1 MSTAHSN
8 SRTKILFLVQFSL
21 LLAIEAI
28 VSFTPLG
35 SLPALGP
42 IVATLSHIPVILTA
56 VILGT
61 AAGTAMGFMFGLF
74 SFIVWTFTPP
84 SPIIAFVFTPF
95 YTLGEMKGGF
105 ASILICFVPRIL
117 IGLVTGI
124 IFTALQKILANR
136 KSSNILSYGIS
147 GFLGSITNTLLVL
160 GGIYL
165 FFGKSYASA
174 IGVEYKLLLGIIG
187 TGILTS
193 GIPEAIIGAVLAYT
207 VGVPVK
213 KLVDKGR

>member
-1 MSTAHSN
+1 MSTTRSN

-28 VSFTPLG
+28 VCFTPLG

-42 IVATLSHIPVILTA
+42 IVATLSHIPVILTS

-95 YTLGEMKGGF
+95 YTLGEMKGGLF
-105 ASILICFVPRIL
+105 SLFICFAPRIL
-117 IGLVTGI
+117 IGLVTGLV
-124 IFTALQKILANR
+124 FTFLQKILADR
-136 KSSNILSYGIS
+136 KNLSFFSYGIS
-147 GFLGSITNTLLVL
+147 GFLGSLTNTFLVL

-174 IGVEYKLLLGIIG
+174 LGIEYSLLLGIIA
-187 TGILTS
+187 TSILTS
-193 GIPEAIIGAVLAYT
+193 GIPEAIIGAILAYT
-207 VGVPVK
+207 VGVPIK
-213 KLVDKGR
+213 KLTDKER

>member
-35 SLPALGP
+35 SLPSFVP
-42 IVATLSHIPVILTA
+42 IVATLSHVPVILTA

-74 SFIVWTFTPP
+74 SFLVWTFSPP
-84 SPIIAFVFTPF
+84 SPITAFVFTPF

-117 IGLVTGI
+117 VGFVTGI
-124 IFTALQKILANR
+124 VFTFLRKALVNR
-136 KSSNILSYGIS
+136 KSLNVLSYGIS
-147 GFLGSITNTLLVL
+147 GFLGSLTNTLLVL
-160 GGIYL
+160 GGIYI
-165 FFGKSYASA
+165 FFGKEYASA
-174 IGVEYKLLLGIIG
+174 FGIEYTLLLGALSTVIF
-187 TGILTS
+187 TS
-193 GIPEAIIGAVLAYT
+193 GISEAVIGAVLAYT

-213 KLVDKGR
+213 RLVDKGR